1 MQIEK
6 LEVNGIT
13 YLVKIRY
20 EYRRNTRAYIGRN
33 AISIRVPSFL
43 TGEERLRQ
51 LTKMKE
57 WAQKQLE
64 RSPDKFKSKAHK
76 EYKDGDLMTLNGE
89 EYRLEIH
96 LNQRKTSYARMTG
109 NSIHLII
116 PSSLTKK
123 TRNKTIPM
131 LISRCI
137 GKTNLLKL
145 KEKIYELN
153 KRHFNRQISNI
164 SFKYNNSSWGSC
176 SKRGNINISTRLLF
190 APEGILEYVCIH
202 ELAHL
207 VEYNHSKR
215 FWSLVEKAIPDYKE
229 KREWLKKN
237 GHECVF

>member
-1 MQIEK
+1 MQTEK
-6 LEVNGIT
+6 LEVNGT
-13 YLVKIRY
+13 TFLVKIRY

-51 LTKMKE
+51 LTKMKA
-57 WAQKQLE
+57 WARKQLE
-64 RSPDKFKSKAHK
+64 RNPDKFKAKAHK
-76 EYKDGDLMTLNGE
+76 EYKDGELVTLNGE
-89 EYRLEIH
+89 EYKLEIH
-96 LNQRKTSYARMTG
+96 LNERKTGSAKIIG

-123 TRNKTIPM
+123 KRNKTISM

-153 KRHFNRQISNI
+153 KRHFNQQINNI
-164 SFKYNNSSWGSC
+164 RFKYNNSNWGSC

-190 APEGILEYVCIH
+190 APEDVLEYVCIH

-215 FWSLVEKAIPDYKE
+215 FWSLVEKAMPDYKE
-229 KREWLKKN
+229 KRERLKKN
-237 GHECVF
+237 GHNCVF

>member
-1 MQIEK
+1 MQTEK
-6 LEVNGIT
+6 LEVNGT
-13 YLVKIRY
+13 TFLVKIRY

-33 AISIRVPSFL
+33 AISIRIPSFL

-64 RSPDKFKSKAHK
+64 RGPDGFKSKAHK
-76 EYKDGDLMTLNGE
+76 EYKDGDFVTLNGE
-89 EYRLEIH
+89 EYRLGIY
-96 LNQRKTSYARMTG
+96 LNQRKTGSARVIGT
-109 NSIHLII
+109 SIHLII

-123 TRNKTIPM
+123 RRNKTISM

-137 GKTNLLKL
+137 GKANLLKL
-145 KEKIYELN
+145 KEKIRELN
-153 KRHFNRQISNI
+153 ERHFNRQVNNI
-164 SFKYNNSSWGSC
+164 RFKYNNSSWGSC
-176 SKRGNINISTRLLF
+176 SKRGNINISTRLLV
-190 APEGILEYVCIH
+190 APEYVLEYVCIH

-215 FWSLVEKAIPDYKE
+215 FWSLVEKAMPDYKE

-237 GHECVF
+237 GYKCVF